1 MTKGKTRKT
10 SRTKRTTGTRQ
21 KAKTA
26 RKAGT
31 SPLLKYEI
39 IGICCILAGVFATA
53 GFIGVDTG
61 RIGHS
66 VDDILSYIFGL
77 GRIVVSLS
85 LIVLGLKYIVIRK
98 ACPVSKSWA
107 VGTWIYILL
116 LGLVHLLVIPE
127 GTEFLPHSLSVGGGI
142 VGAVMASVLRR
153 FLGFFG
159 AVMAITGACIVTFL
173 VWKNWSISKP
183 VAVVADKAGQEA
195 AKVSGKAVEGL
206 QDASQSLKQ
215 WHERRRIFDL
225 QAVVGDDP
233 LGRPACGNPDDLHGV
248 GDAPEPFQP
257 VGCRPT
263 EGAGRLLER
272 TAEAGRP
279 ACGNSVDTGQ
289 PACGNPD
296 DYPADMERPAA
307 TIADARDLGNG
318 VEEVRFDASPI
329 EGDVPYDWAS
339 DDSYEEAPETSEETP
354 EDARPYSQI
363 HETVVGD
370 TVPTAHDVQPGP
382 AAPAASLAGETD
394 VLGHDMD
401 DPKPIEVEKSSVAVE
416 TSEEGSSAVPKAA
429 GEKTYRLPPVSMLKP
444 GPQHIVG
451 LSDEVRE
458 NARILQETLQS
469 FNIDAKI
476 LNASQGPSI
485 TRYELEPAAGVKVSK
500 IVHLADDIALKL
512 AATDIRIEAPIPGKA
527 AVGIEV
533 PNKKLTGVNLR
544 DVIDTDTFRKA
555 AGGVPVCLGKD
566 IAGNPIVADLTKM
579 PHLLVAGST
588 GSGKSVCINTF
599 IASILFKQ
607 RPEDVKLILID
618 PKVVELSNYN
628 GIPHLL
634 TPVVTDPKKAAS
646 VLRWAVREMDDRYK
660 RFAVTH
666 TRDISRYNE
675 LHPEDTMPFI
685 VIIIDELAD
694 LMMMAS
700 DDVEKS
706 IIRLGQK
713 ARACGMH
720 LVLATQ
726 RPSVDVLTGLIKA
739 NVPSRIAFAVSSQVD
754 SRTILDMAGA
764 EKLIGKGDMLFYPL
778 GASKPLRVQGAFISD
793 SEIDEMVEFIK
804 AQGGPHYD
812 EAVQKAQSENPEDS
826 VDFFEDDLMRQ
837 AIDMVLETGQA
848 STSMLQRR
856 FRVGY
861 TRAARMID
869 MMEAMHIVGPNN
881 GSKPRE
887 ILMTADEVQQKYLS

>member
-142 VGAVMASVLRR
+142 VGAVMALVLRR

-215 WHERRRIFDL
+215 WHEHRRIFDL

-233 LGRPACGNPDDLHGV
+233 LGRPACGN
-248 GDAPEPFQP
+248 
-257 VGCRPT
+257 
-263 EGAGRLLER
+263 
-272 TAEAGRP
+272 
-279 ACGNSVDTGQ
+279 SVDTGR

-296 DYPADMERPAA
+296 DYPADMERPAS

-329 EGDVPYDWAS
+329 EEDVPYDWAS
-339 DDSYEEAPETSEETP
+339 DDSYEEVPETPEEMP

-394 VLGHDMD
+394 VLGHDMGD
-401 DPKPIEVEKSSVAVE
+401 LKPIEVEKSSVAVE

-444 GPQHIVG
+444 GPQHTIG

-660 RFAVTH
+660 RFAITH

-804 AQGGPHYD
+804 AQGGPNYD

>member
-233 LGRPACGNPDDLHGV
+233 LGRPACGN
-248 GDAPEPFQP
+248 
-257 VGCRPT
+257 
-263 EGAGRLLER
+263 
-272 TAEAGRP
+272 
-279 ACGNSVDTGQ
+279 SVDTGR

-296 DYPADMERPAA
+296 DYPADMERPAS

-329 EGDVPYDWAS
+329 EEDVPYDWAS
-339 DDSYEEAPETSEETP
+339 DDSYEEVPETPEEMP

-401 DPKPIEVEKSSVAVE
+401 DLKPIEVEKSSVAVE

-660 RFAVTH
+660 RFAITH

-804 AQGGPHYD
+804 AQGGPNYD
-812 EAVQKAQSENPEDS
+812 EAVQKTQSENPEDS

>member
-77 GRIVVSLS
+77 GRIVVSLA

-142 VGAVMASVLRR
+142 VGAVMALVLRR

-233 LGRPACGNPDDLHGV
+233 LGRPACGN
-248 GDAPEPFQP
+248 
-257 VGCRPT
+257 
-263 EGAGRLLER
+263 
-272 TAEAGRP
+272 
-279 ACGNSVDTGQ
+279 SVDTGR

-296 DYPADMERPAA
+296 DYPADMERPAS

-329 EGDVPYDWAS
+329 EEDVPYDWAS
-339 DDSYEEAPETSEETP
+339 DDSYEEVPETPEEMP

-394 VLGHDMD
+394 VLGHDMGD
-401 DPKPIEVEKSSVAVE
+401 LKPIEVEKSSVAVE

-444 GPQHIVG
+444 GPQHTIG

-660 RFAVTH
+660 RFAITH

-804 AQGGPHYD
+804 AQGGPNYD

>member
-233 LGRPACGNPDDLHGV
+233 LGRPACGN
-248 GDAPEPFQP
+248 
-257 VGCRPT
+257 
-263 EGAGRLLER
+263 
-272 TAEAGRP
+272 
-279 ACGNSVDTGQ
+279 SVDTGR

-296 DYPADMERPAA
+296 DYPADMERPAS

-329 EGDVPYDWAS
+329 EEDVPYDWAS
-339 DDSYEEAPETSEETP
+339 DDSYEEVPETPAEMPEEMP
-354 EDARPYSQI
+354 EDAQPYSQI

-401 DPKPIEVEKSSVAVE
+401 DLKPIEVKKSSVAVE

-660 RFAVTH
+660 RFAITH

>member
-1 MTKGKTRKT
+1 LTKGKTRKT

-66 VDDILSYIFGL
+66 VDDILAYIFGL

-225 QAVVGDDP
+225 QAEEAKASSAIVG
-233 LGRPACGNPDDLHGV
+233 AV
-248 GDAPEPFQP
+248 PEPFQP

-263 EGAGRLLER
+263 EGARQLLER
-272 TAEAGRP
+272 TSETGR
-279 ACGNSVDTGQ
+279 T
-289 PACGNPD
+289 ACGNPD
-296 DYPADMERPAA
+296 DYPADMERPAS

-329 EGDVPYDWAS
+329 EEDVPYDWAS
-339 DDSYEEAPETSEETP
+339 DDSYEEVPETPEEMP

-401 DPKPIEVEKSSVAVE
+401 DLKPIEVEKSSVAVE

-660 RFAVTH
+660 RFAITH

-804 AQGGPHYD
+804 AQGGPNYD

-826 VDFFEDDLMRQ
+826 VNFFEDDLMRQ

>member
-10 SRTKRTTGTRQ
+10 SRTKRPTGTRQ

-66 VDDILSYIFGL
+66 VDDILAYIFGL

-142 VGAVMASVLRR
+142 VGAVMALVLRR

-233 LGRPACGNPDDLHGV
+233 LGRPACGN
-248 GDAPEPFQP
+248 
-257 VGCRPT
+257 
-263 EGAGRLLER
+263 
-272 TAEAGRP
+272 
-279 ACGNSVDTGQ
+279 SVDTGR

-296 DYPADMERPAA
+296 DYPADMERPVS

-329 EGDVPYDWAS
+329 EEDVPYDWAS
-339 DDSYEEAPETSEETP
+339 DDSYEEVPETPEEMP

-401 DPKPIEVEKSSVAVE
+401 DLKPIEVEKSSVAVE

-660 RFAVTH
+660 RFAITH

-804 AQGGPHYD
+804 AQGGPNYD

>member
-66 VDDILSYIFGL
+66 VDDILAYIFGL

-233 LGRPACGNPDDLHGV
+233 LGRPACGN
-248 GDAPEPFQP
+248 
-257 VGCRPT
+257 
-263 EGAGRLLER
+263 
-272 TAEAGRP
+272 
-279 ACGNSVDTGQ
+279 SVDTGR

-296 DYPADMERPAA
+296 DYPADMERPASN
-307 TIADARDLGNG
+307 IADARDLGNG

-329 EGDVPYDWAS
+329 EEDVPYDWAS
-339 DDSYEEAPETSEETP
+339 DDSYEEVPETSEKMP

-370 TVPTAHDVQPGP
+370 TVPTAHDVQPDP

-401 DPKPIEVEKSSVAVE
+401 DLKPIEVEKSSVAVE

-660 RFAVTH
+660 RFAITH

-804 AQGGPHYD
+804 AQGGPDYD

-869 MMEAMHIVGPNN
+869 MMEAMRIVGPNN

>member
-66 VDDILSYIFGL
+66 VDDILAYIFGL

-225 QAVVGDDP
+225 QAEEAKASSAIVGT
-233 LGRPACGNPDDLHGV
+233 V
-248 GDAPEPFQP
+248 SEPFQP

-263 EGAGRLLER
+263 EGARPLLER

-279 ACGNSVDTGQ
+279 T
-289 PACGNPD
+289 CGNPD
-296 DYPADMERPAA
+296 DYPADMERPAS

-329 EGDVPYDWAS
+329 EEDVPYDWAS
-339 DDSYEEAPETSEETP
+339 DDSYEEVPETPEEMP

-401 DPKPIEVEKSSVAVE
+401 NLKPIEVEKSSVAVE

-660 RFAVTH
+660 RFAITH

-804 AQGGPHYD
+804 AQGGPNYD

>member
-26 RKAGT
+26 RKAGA

-66 VDDILSYIFGL
+66 VDDILAYIFGL

-225 QAVVGDDP
+225 QAEEAKASSAIVGT
-233 LGRPACGNPDDLHGV
+233 V
-248 GDAPEPFQP
+248 SEPFQP

-263 EGAGRLLER
+263 EGARPLLER

-279 ACGNSVDTGQ
+279 ACGNT
-289 PACGNPD
+289 D
-296 DYPADMERPAA
+296 DYPADMERPAS

-329 EGDVPYDWAS
+329 EEDVPYDWAS
-339 DDSYEEAPETSEETP
+339 DDSYEEVPETPEEMP

-401 DPKPIEVEKSSVAVE
+401 NLKPIEVEKSSVAVE

-660 RFAVTH
+660 RFAITH

-804 AQGGPHYD
+804 AQGGPNYD

-869 MMEAMHIVGPNN
+869 MMETMHIVGPNN

>member
-233 LGRPACGNPDDLHGV
+233 LGRPACGN
-248 GDAPEPFQP
+248 
-257 VGCRPT
+257 
-263 EGAGRLLER
+263 
-272 TAEAGRP
+272 
-279 ACGNSVDTGQ
+279 SVDTGR

-296 DYPADMERPAA
+296 DYPADMEQPAS

-329 EGDVPYDWAS
+329 EEDVPYDWAS
-339 DDSYEEAPETSEETP
+339 DDSYEEVPETP
-354 EDARPYSQI
+354 EEMPEDAQPYSQI

-382 AAPAASLAGETD
+382 AAPSASLAGETD

-401 DPKPIEVEKSSVAVE
+401 DLKPIEVEKSSVAVE

-660 RFAVTH
+660 RFAITH

-804 AQGGPHYD
+804 AQGGPNYD

>member
-142 VGAVMASVLRR
+142 VGAVMALVLRR

-233 LGRPACGNPDDLHGV
+233 LGRPACGN
-248 GDAPEPFQP
+248 
-257 VGCRPT
+257 
-263 EGAGRLLER
+263 
-272 TAEAGRP
+272 
-279 ACGNSVDTGQ
+279 SVDTGR

-296 DYPADMERPAA
+296 DYPADMERPAS

-329 EGDVPYDWAS
+329 EEDVPYDWAS
-339 DDSYEEAPETSEETP
+339 DDSYEEVPETPEEMP

-394 VLGHDMD
+394 VLGHDMGD
-401 DPKPIEVEKSSVAVE
+401 LKPIEVEKSSVAVE

-444 GPQHIVG
+444 GPQHIIG

-628 GIPHLL
+628 SIPHLL

-660 RFAVTH
+660 RFAITH

-804 AQGGPHYD
+804 AQGGPNYD

>member
-142 VGAVMASVLRR
+142 VGAVMALVLRR

-233 LGRPACGNPDDLHGV
+233 LGRPACGN
-248 GDAPEPFQP
+248 
-257 VGCRPT
+257 
-263 EGAGRLLER
+263 
-272 TAEAGRP
+272 
-279 ACGNSVDTGQ
+279 SVDTGR

-296 DYPADMERPAA
+296 DYPADMERPAS

-329 EGDVPYDWAS
+329 EEDVPYDWAS
-339 DDSYEEAPETSEETP
+339 DDSYEEVPETPEEMPEEMP

-394 VLGHDMD
+394 VLDHDMGD
-401 DPKPIEVEKSSVAVE
+401 LKPIEVEKSSVAVE

-444 GPQHIVG
+444 GPQHIIG

-660 RFAVTH
+660 RFAITH

-804 AQGGPHYD
+804 AQGGPNYD

>member
-21 KAKTA
+21 KVKTA

-225 QAVVGDDP
+225 QAEEAKASSAIVGDD
-233 LGRPACGNPDDLHGV
+233 
-248 GDAPEPFQP
+248 PEPFQP

-279 ACGNSVDTGQ
+279 ACGNSVDTGR

-296 DYPADMERPAA
+296 DYPADMERPVS

-329 EGDVPYDWAS
+329 EEDVPYDWAS
-339 DDSYEEAPETSEETP
+339 DDSYEEVPETPEEMP

-401 DPKPIEVEKSSVAVE
+401 DLKPIEVEKSSVAVE

-660 RFAVTH
+660 RFAITH

-804 AQGGPHYD
+804 AQGGPNYD

>member
-66 VDDILSYIFGL
+66 VDDILAYIFGL

-233 LGRPACGNPDDLHGV
+233 LGRPACGN
-248 GDAPEPFQP
+248 
-257 VGCRPT
+257 
-263 EGAGRLLER
+263 
-272 TAEAGRP
+272 
-279 ACGNSVDTGQ
+279 SVDTGR

-296 DYPADMERPAA
+296 DYPADMERPVS

-329 EGDVPYDWAS
+329 EEDVPYDWAS
-339 DDSYEEAPETSEETP
+339 DDSYEEVPETPEEMPEEMP

-370 TVPTAHDVQPGP
+370 TVPTAHDVQPGS

-401 DPKPIEVEKSSVAVE
+401 DLKPIEVEKSSVAVE

-660 RFAVTH
+660 RFAITH

-804 AQGGPHYD
+804 AQGGPNYD

>member
-39 IGICCILAGVFATA
+39 VGICCILAGVFATA

-66 VDDILSYIFGL
+66 VDDILAYIFGL

-225 QAVVGDDP
+225 QAEEAKASSAIVG
-233 LGRPACGNPDDLHGV
+233 AV
-248 GDAPEPFQP
+248 PEPFQP

-263 EGAGRLLER
+263 EGARPLLER
-272 TAEAGRP
+272 TAEAGR
-279 ACGNSVDTGQ
+279 

-296 DYPADMERPAA
+296 DYPADMERPAS

-329 EGDVPYDWAS
+329 EEDVPYDWAS
-339 DDSYEEAPETSEETP
+339 DDSYEEVPETPEEMP

-401 DPKPIEVEKSSVAVE
+401 DLKPIEVEKSSVAVE

-660 RFAVTH
+660 RFAITH

-804 AQGGPHYD
+804 AQGGPNYD

>member
-215 WHERRRIFDL
+215 WHEHRRIFDL
-225 QAVVGDDP
+225 QAEEAKASSAIVGDDP
-233 LGRPACGNPDDLHGV
+233 LGRPACGNPDD
-248 GDAPEPFQP
+248 
-257 VGCRPT
+257 
-263 EGAGRLLER
+263 
-272 TAEAGRP
+272 
-279 ACGNSVDTGQ
+279 
-289 PACGNPD
+289 
-296 DYPADMERPAA
+296 YPADMEQPAS

-329 EGDVPYDWAS
+329 EEDVPYDWAS
-339 DDSYEEAPETSEETP
+339 DDSYEEVPETPEEMP

-401 DPKPIEVEKSSVAVE
+401 DLKPIEVEKSSVAVE

-660 RFAVTH
+660 RFAIIH

-804 AQGGPHYD
+804 AQGGPNYD

>member
-142 VGAVMASVLRR
+142 VGAVMALVLRR

-233 LGRPACGNPDDLHGV
+233 LGRPACGN
-248 GDAPEPFQP
+248 
-257 VGCRPT
+257 
-263 EGAGRLLER
+263 
-272 TAEAGRP
+272 
-279 ACGNSVDTGQ
+279 SVDTGR
-289 PACGNPD
+289 PSCGNPD
-296 DYPADMERPAA
+296 DYPADMERPAS

-329 EGDVPYDWAS
+329 EEDVPYDWAS
-339 DDSYEEAPETSEETP
+339 DDSYEEVPETPEEMP

-370 TVPTAHDVQPGP
+370 TVPTAHDIQPGP

-394 VLGHDMD
+394 VLGHDMGD
-401 DPKPIEVEKSSVAVE
+401 LKPIEVEKSSVAVE

-444 GPQHIVG
+444 GPQHTIG

-660 RFAVTH
+660 RFAITH

-804 AQGGPHYD
+804 AQGGPNYD

>member
-39 IGICCILAGVFATA
+39 VGICCILAGVFATA

-66 VDDILSYIFGL
+66 VDDILAYIFGL

-225 QAVVGDDP
+225 QAEEAKASSAIVG
-233 LGRPACGNPDDLHGV
+233 AV
-248 GDAPEPFQP
+248 PEPFQP

-263 EGAGRLLER
+263 EGARQLLER
-272 TAEAGRP
+272 TSETGR
-279 ACGNSVDTGQ
+279 T
-289 PACGNPD
+289 ACGNPD
-296 DYPADMERPAA
+296 DYPADMERPAS

-329 EGDVPYDWAS
+329 EEDVPYDWAS
-339 DDSYEEAPETSEETP
+339 DDSYEEVPETPEEMP

-382 AAPAASLAGETD
+382 VAPASSLAGETD

-401 DPKPIEVEKSSVAVE
+401 DLKPIEVERSSVAVE

-660 RFAVTH
+660 RFAITH

-804 AQGGPHYD
+804 AQGGPNYD

>member
-66 VDDILSYIFGL
+66 VDDILAYIFGL

-233 LGRPACGNPDDLHGV
+233 LGRPACGN
-248 GDAPEPFQP
+248 
-257 VGCRPT
+257 
-263 EGAGRLLER
+263 
-272 TAEAGRP
+272 
-279 ACGNSVDTGQ
+279 SVDTGR

-296 DYPADMERPAA
+296 DYPADMERPAS

-329 EGDVPYDWAS
+329 EEDVPYDWAS
-339 DDSYEEAPETSEETP
+339 DDSYEEVPETPEEMP

-382 AAPAASLAGETD
+382 AASLAGETD

-401 DPKPIEVEKSSVAVE
+401 DLKPIEVEKSSVAVE

-660 RFAVTH
+660 RFAITH

-804 AQGGPHYD
+804 AQGGPNYD

>member
-66 VDDILSYIFGL
+66 VDDILAYIFGL

-225 QAVVGDDP
+225 QAEEAKASSDIVG
-233 LGRPACGNPDDLHGV
+233 AV
-248 GDAPEPFQP
+248 PEPFQP

-263 EGAGRLLER
+263 EGARPLLER

-279 ACGNSVDTGQ
+279 ACGNT
-289 PACGNPD
+289 D
-296 DYPADMERPAA
+296 DYPADMEPPAS

-329 EGDVPYDWAS
+329 EEDVPYDWAS
-339 DDSYEEAPETSEETP
+339 DDSYEEVPETPEEMP

-401 DPKPIEVEKSSVAVE
+401 NLKPIEVEKSSVAVE

-660 RFAVTH
+660 RFAITH

-804 AQGGPHYD
+804 AQGGPNYD

>member
-233 LGRPACGNPDDLHGV
+233 LGRPACGN
-248 GDAPEPFQP
+248 
-257 VGCRPT
+257 
-263 EGAGRLLER
+263 
-272 TAEAGRP
+272 
-279 ACGNSVDTGQ
+279 SVDTGR
-289 PACGNPD
+289 PVCGNPD
-296 DYPADMERPAA
+296 DYPADMEQPAS

-329 EGDVPYDWAS
+329 EEDVPYDWAS
-339 DDSYEEAPETSEETP
+339 DDSYEEVPETPEEMP

-401 DPKPIEVEKSSVAVE
+401 DLKPIEVEKSSVAVE

-660 RFAVTH
+660 RFAITH

-804 AQGGPHYD
+804 AQGGPNYD

>member
-1 MTKGKTRKT
+1 LTKGKTRKT

-66 VDDILSYIFGL
+66 VDDILAYIFGL

-225 QAVVGDDP
+225 QAEEAKASSDIVG
-233 LGRPACGNPDDLHGV
+233 AV
-248 GDAPEPFQP
+248 PEPFQP

-263 EGAGRLLER
+263 EGARPLLER

-279 ACGNSVDTGQ
+279 ACGNT
-289 PACGNPD
+289 D
-296 DYPADMERPAA
+296 DYPADMERPAS

-329 EGDVPYDWAS
+329 EEDVPYDWAS
-339 DDSYEEAPETSEETP
+339 DDSYEEVPETPEEMP

-401 DPKPIEVEKSSVAVE
+401 NLKPIEVEKSSVAVE

-660 RFAVTH
+660 RFAITH

-804 AQGGPHYD
+804 AQGGPNYD

>member
-233 LGRPACGNPDDLHGV
+233 LGRPACGN
-248 GDAPEPFQP
+248 
-257 VGCRPT
+257 
-263 EGAGRLLER
+263 
-272 TAEAGRP
+272 
-279 ACGNSVDTGQ
+279 SVDTGR
-289 PACGNPD
+289 PDCGNPD
-296 DYPADMERPAA
+296 DYPADMERPAS

-329 EGDVPYDWAS
+329 EEDVPYDWAS
-339 DDSYEEAPETSEETP
+339 DDSYEEVPETPEEMP

-401 DPKPIEVEKSSVAVE
+401 DLKPIEVEKSSVAVE

-660 RFAVTH
+660 RFAITH

-804 AQGGPHYD
+804 AQGGPNYD

>member
-98 ACPVSKSWA
+98 AFPVSKSWA

-142 VGAVMASVLRR
+142 VGAVMALVLRR

-233 LGRPACGNPDDLHGV
+233 LGRPACGN
-248 GDAPEPFQP
+248 
-257 VGCRPT
+257 
-263 EGAGRLLER
+263 
-272 TAEAGRP
+272 
-279 ACGNSVDTGQ
+279 SVDTGR

-296 DYPADMERPAA
+296 DYPADMERPAS

-329 EGDVPYDWAS
+329 EEDVPYDWAS
-339 DDSYEEAPETSEETP
+339 DDSYEEVPETPEEMP

-394 VLGHDMD
+394 VLGHDMGD
-401 DPKPIEVEKSSVAVE
+401 LKPIEVEKSSVAVE

-444 GPQHIVG
+444 GPQHIIG

-660 RFAVTH
+660 RFAITH

-804 AQGGPHYD
+804 AQGGPNYD

>member
-142 VGAVMASVLRR
+142 VGAVMALVLRR

-225 QAVVGDDP
+225 QAFVGDDP
-233 LGRPACGNPDDLHGV
+233 LGRPACGN
-248 GDAPEPFQP
+248 
-257 VGCRPT
+257 
-263 EGAGRLLER
+263 
-272 TAEAGRP
+272 
-279 ACGNSVDTGQ
+279 SVDTGR

-296 DYPADMERPAA
+296 DYPADMERPAS

-329 EGDVPYDWAS
+329 EEDVPYDWAS
-339 DDSYEEAPETSEETP
+339 DDSYEEVPETPEEMP

-394 VLGHDMD
+394 VLGHDMGD
-401 DPKPIEVEKSSVAVE
+401 LKPIEVEKSSVAVE

-444 GPQHIVG
+444 GPQHTIG

-660 RFAVTH
+660 RFAITH

-804 AQGGPHYD
+804 AQGGPNYD

>member
-66 VDDILSYIFGL
+66 VDDILAYIFGL

-233 LGRPACGNPDDLHGV
+233 LGRPACGN
-248 GDAPEPFQP
+248 
-257 VGCRPT
+257 
-263 EGAGRLLER
+263 
-272 TAEAGRP
+272 
-279 ACGNSVDTGQ
+279 SVDTGR

-296 DYPADMERPAA
+296 DYPADMERPVS

-329 EGDVPYDWAS
+329 EEDVPYDWAS
-339 DDSYEEAPETSEETP
+339 DDSYEEVPETPEEMP
-354 EDARPYSQI
+354 EDARPYNQI

-401 DPKPIEVEKSSVAVE
+401 DLKPIEVEKSSVAVE

-555 AGGVPVCLGKD
+555 GGGVPVCLGKD

-660 RFAVTH
+660 RFAITH

-804 AQGGPHYD
+804 AQGGPNYD

>member
-1 MTKGKTRKT
+1 M
-10 SRTKRTTGTRQ
+10 
-21 KAKTA
+21 
-26 RKAGT
+26 
-31 SPLLKYEI
+31 KYEI
-39 IGICCILAGVFATA
+39 IGICCILVGLFATV

-66 VDDILSYIFGL
+66 VDDILAYIFGL

-98 ACPVSKSWA
+98 ACPVTKSWV
-107 VGTWIYILL
+107 VGTWIYVLL

-127 GTEFLPHSLSVGGGI
+127 GTEFLPHSLSVGGGV

-248 GDAPEPFQP
+248 GAVPE
-257 VGCRPT
+257 
-263 EGAGRLLER
+263 GR
-272 TAEAGRP
+272 
-279 ACGNSVDTGQ
+279 

-296 DYPADMERPAA
+296 DLHGVGAVPEGRPACGNPVIDNHTENSDHPA
-307 TIADARDLGNG
+307 VTTISDARDLGNG

-329 EGDVPYDWAS
+329 EEDVPYDWAS
-339 DDSYEEAPETSEETP
+339 DGFEEAESSPEPQTL
-354 EDARPYSQI
+354 SQI
-363 HETVVGD
+363 HETIVGD
-370 TVPTAHDVQPGP
+370 TEPTAHDVQP
-382 AAPAASLAGETD
+382 AAPVKTPLAQETD
-394 VLGHDMD
+394 VLRHDMD
-401 DPKPIEVEKSSVAVE
+401 DLKPIEVEKSSVAVD

-429 GEKTYRLPPVSMLKP
+429 GEKTYHLPPVSMLKP
-444 GPQHIVG
+444 GPQHAVG

-500 IVHLADDIALKL
+500 IVHLADDLALKL

-660 RFAVTH
+660 RFAITH

-675 LHPEDTMPFI
+675 LHPEDAMPFI

-694 LMMMAS
+694 LMMTAS

-754 SRTILDMAGA
+754 SRTILDMVGA

-804 AQGGPHYD
+804 AQGGPQYD

-887 ILMTADEVQQKYLS
+887 ILMTPDEVQQKYLS

>member
-1 MTKGKTRKT
+1 MANG
-10 SRTKRTTGTRQ
+10 RTPKSPRRKRTTRRTRT
-21 KAKTA
+21 AKRA
-26 RKAGT
+26 EK

-39 IGICCILAGVFATA
+39 IGIFCILFGVFATV
-53 GFIGVDTG
+53 GFMGIDTG
-61 RIGHS
+61 RIGHN
-66 VDDILSYIFGL
+66 VDNVLSYIFGL

-85 LIVLGLKYIVIRK
+85 LVVLGLKYIVVRK
-98 ACPVSKSWA
+98 ACPVSRSWLI
-107 VGTWIYILL
+107 GTWIYVLL
-116 LGLVHLLVIPE
+116 LGLIHLLVIPE
-127 GTEFLPHSLSVGGGI
+127 GTEFLPSSLSVGGGI
-142 VGAVMASVLRR
+142 IGAVVSSVLQQ

-159 AVMAITGACIVTFL
+159 AFMAIVGAAIVTFL
-173 VWKNWSISKP
+173 IWKNWSISQP

-195 AKVSGKAVEGL
+195 ARVSGKAVEGL
-206 QDASQSLKQ
+206 QDASQSLRQ
-215 WHERRRIFDL
+215 WHEKRKIFDF
-225 QAVVGDDP
+225 QALDQAP
-233 LGRPACGNPDDLHGV
+233 KEEPDKEPTAV
-248 GDAPEPFQP
+248 PEAQP
-257 VGCRPT
+257 
-263 EGAGRLLER
+263 EGIQI
-272 TAEAGRP
+272 
-279 ACGNSVDTGQ
+279 S
-289 PACGNPD
+289 
-296 DYPADMERPAA
+296 
-307 TIADARDLGNG
+307 DARDLGNG
-318 VEEVRFDASPI
+318 VEEVSFDSRPI
-329 EGDVPYDWAS
+329 EENLSSEEA
-339 DDSYEEAPETSEETP
+339 DDYWDNILEQGVDDMEEAP
-354 EDARPYSQI
+354 DYSQI
-363 HETVVGD
+363 HETVVSD
-370 TVPTAHDVQPGP
+370 AEPTAHDVQPTK
-382 AAPAASLAGETD
+382 APSLAEERD
-394 VLGHDMD
+394 VLSHDMD
-401 DPKPIEVEKSSVAVE
+401 DIKPIEVEQSSVAVE
-416 TSEEGSSAVPKAA
+416 LSDEGSSAVPKAE
-429 GEKTYRLPPVSMLKP
+429 GKKLYRLPSVSILKP
-444 GPQHIVG
+444 GPQHTVG

-458 NARILQETLQS
+458 NAAILKETLQS

-544 DVIDTDTFRKA
+544 DVIESETFQKA
-555 AGGVPVCLGKD
+555 ARGVPVCLGKD

-660 RFAVTH
+660 RFALTH

-675 LHPEDTMPFI
+675 LHPEETMPFI

-764 EKLIGKGDMLFYPL
+764 DKLIGKGDMLFYPL

-804 AQGGPHYD
+804 GQDGPHYD
-812 EAVQKAQSENPEDS
+812 ESVQKAQSDNAEDS

-856 FRVGY
+856 FRIGY

-881 GSKPRE
+881 GSKPRD
-887 ILMTADEVQQKYLS
+887 ILMTADEVQQKYLG

>member
-1 MTKGKTRKT
+1 MANGRT
-10 SRTKRTTGTRQ
+10 SKSPRRKRTTRRTRT
-21 KAKTA
+21 AKRA
-26 RKAGT
+26 EK

-39 IGICCILAGVFATA
+39 IGIFCILFGVFATV
-53 GFIGVDTG
+53 GFMGIDTG
-61 RIGHS
+61 RIGHN
-66 VDDILSYIFGL
+66 VDNVLSYIFGL

-85 LIVLGLKYIVIRK
+85 LVVLGLKYIVVRK
-98 ACPVSKSWA
+98 ACPVSRSWLI
-107 VGTWIYILL
+107 GTWIYVLL
-116 LGLVHLLVIPE
+116 LGLIHLLVIPE
-127 GTEFLPHSLSVGGGI
+127 GTEFLPSSLSVGGGI
-142 VGAVMASVLRR
+142 IGAVVSSVLQQ

-159 AVMAITGACIVTFL
+159 AFMAIVGAAIVTFL
-173 VWKNWSISKP
+173 IWKNWSISQP

-195 AKVSGKAVEGL
+195 ARVSGKAVEGL
-206 QDASQSLKQ
+206 QDASQSLRQ
-215 WHERRRIFDL
+215 WHEKRKIFDF
-225 QAVVGDDP
+225 QALDQEP
-233 LGRPACGNPDDLHGV
+233 KEAPDK
-248 GDAPEPFQP
+248 APTAVPEAEP
-257 VGCRPT
+257 
-263 EGAGRLLER
+263 EGIQI
-272 TAEAGRP
+272 
-279 ACGNSVDTGQ
+279 S
-289 PACGNPD
+289 
-296 DYPADMERPAA
+296 
-307 TIADARDLGNG
+307 DARDLGNG
-318 VEEVRFDASPI
+318 VEEVSFDSRPI
-329 EGDVPYDWAS
+329 EENLSSEEA
-339 DDSYEEAPETSEETP
+339 DDYWDNILEQGVDDMEEAP
-354 EDARPYSQI
+354 DYSQI
-363 HETVVGD
+363 HETVVSD
-370 TVPTAHDVQPGP
+370 AEPTAHDVQPTK
-382 AAPAASLAGETD
+382 APSLAEERD
-394 VLGHDMD
+394 VLSHDMD
-401 DPKPIEVEKSSVAVE
+401 DIKPIEVEQSSVAVE
-416 TSEEGSSAVPKAA
+416 LSDEGSSAVPKAE
-429 GEKTYRLPPVSMLKP
+429 GKKMYRLPSVSILKP
-444 GPQHIVG
+444 GPQHTVG

-458 NARILQETLQS
+458 NAAILKETLQS

-544 DVIDTDTFRKA
+544 DVIESETFQKA
-555 AGGVPVCLGKD
+555 ARGVPVCLGKD

-660 RFAVTH
+660 RFALTH

-675 LHPEDTMPFI
+675 LHPEETMPFI

-764 EKLIGKGDMLFYPL
+764 DKLIGKGDMLFYPL

-804 AQGGPHYD
+804 GQDGPHYD
-812 EAVQKAQSENPEDS
+812 ESVQKAQSDNAEDS

-856 FRVGY
+856 FRIGY

-881 GSKPRE
+881 GSKPRD
-887 ILMTADEVQQKYLS
+887 ILMTADEVQQKYLG

>member
-53 GFIGVDTG
+53 SFIGVDTG

-215 WHERRRIFDL
+215 WHEHRRIFDL
-225 QAVVGDDP
+225 QAEEAKASSAIVGDDP
-233 LGRPACGNPDDLHGV
+233 LGRPACGNPDD
-248 GDAPEPFQP
+248 
-257 VGCRPT
+257 
-263 EGAGRLLER
+263 
-272 TAEAGRP
+272 
-279 ACGNSVDTGQ
+279 
-289 PACGNPD
+289 
-296 DYPADMERPAA
+296 YPADMEQPAS

-329 EGDVPYDWAS
+329 EEDVPYDWAS
-339 DDSYEEAPETSEETP
+339 DDSYEEVPETPEEMP

-401 DPKPIEVEKSSVAVE
+401 DLKPIEVEKSSVAVE

-660 RFAVTH
+660 RFAITH

-804 AQGGPHYD
+804 AQGGPNYD